1 MLHCNSRHPLVWS
14 FVNQFEPPSTI
25 SSLKVPAKLPQQA
38 QFLSNL
44 PARTIRQMRSILS
57 FSALAAFTSLA
68 FASPYFPWGPP
79 PSTPAHNGQT
89 CTVIALGHSRDDTP
103 QILKAFEEC
112 NNGGTVV
119 FPEGQNY
126 TIATKLNP
134 VLYDVKV
141 DWKGVWTV

>member
-1 MLHCNSRHPLVWS
+1 
-14 FVNQFEPPSTI
+14 
-25 SSLKVPAKLPQQA
+25 
-38 QFLSNL
+38 
-44 PARTIRQMRSILS
+44 MRSILS
-57 FSALAAFTSLA
+57 FAALAAFTSLA
-68 FASPYFPWGPP
+68 SASPFFPWGPP

-89 CTVIALGHSRDDTP
+89 CTVTALGHSRDDTP

-134 VLYDVKV
+134 VLYDVTV
-141 DWKGVWTV
+141 EWKGVWTVCNQSSPNAKGWLLNLFPDV